1 MKKHVKQFHIKLN
14 EYQFK
19 QVKEKLRGTF
29 NNEVNIDVDNNVI
42 NIALLLLLNTKLTKN
57 ELKDLSAS
65 LQKHTSNPLYVASYF
80 ENQDHLA
87 TIRLDD
93 VLVAKINAIFPNIG
107 KSERAR
113 VAKVVE
119 LAMVDFLEK
128 DIDYYIHNLKPP
140 LYFVGMKN
148 SVMAQVL
155 SEIFE
160 VMPIAKNKTDLI
172 EVCFGGG
179 MLCSRTDISAFKS
192 FVGNDISASRI
203 TLIYVEIH
211 KPLELIETL
220 FSKLNHLNTL
230 LEVETEKLINLTS
243 LHKEELDRI
252 LNFTRLTKKAQ
263 KWLSNYM
270 FLSDKEK
277 KEVVSFI
284 SSSLE
289 VNDETVTFKSNSK
302 DTQTVIENYN
312 SLLHE
317 DKDTLNHFISLT
329 HEETDNLEVL
339 ASMYVEHK
347 AIIENFDSLQK
358 KVKENLVESC
368 KSKLKNKL
376 ANRLQKSISKY
387 DEARKNYTIIKP
399 DVTLAADLLLS
410 STMFDKY
417 YSIEK
422 LHELPF
428 KILPMY
434 LKYKDITLTKM
445 DCRNYLKNGNPNKL
459 IVSDPPYSTSEN
471 HSGVEYIDYKKF
483 HNDVSKYL
491 EKANYNFI
499 YHTRSTPSSSIKK
512 NSDYVDALNMMSAEL
527 SKYFFKKGYYFDLVP
542 LILDGYTRIEIEV
555 IISNMKYNDTQF
567 QWENYP
573 TLLEK
578 TKEAIHNK
586 GFNPLTGK
594 QY

>member
-14 EYQFK
+14 EYQLK

-29 NNEVNIDVDNNVI
+29 NNEVNIDVDNNVV
-42 NIALLLLLNTKLTKN
+42 NIALLLLLNTKLTKK
-57 ELKDLSAS
+57 ELKDLSDS
-65 LQKHTSNPLYVASYF
+65 LQKHTSNPLYAASDF
-80 ENQDHLA
+80 ENKDHLA
-87 TIRLDD
+87 TIRLNE
-93 VLVAKINAIFPNIG
+93 VLVAKINSTFPNIG

-113 VAKVVE
+113 VAKVVQ
-119 LAMVDFLEK
+119 LAMVDFLEN

-160 VMPIAKNKTDLI
+160 VMPINKNNTDLI

-179 MLCSRTDISAFKS
+179 MLCSRLDISAFKS
-192 FVGNDISASRI
+192 YVGNDISASRI
-203 TLIYVEIH
+203 TLTYVEIH

-220 FSKLNHLNTL
+220 FSKLNHFNTL
-230 LEVETEKLINLTS
+230 LEVETEKLINITS
-243 LHKEELDRI
+243 LHQEELDRI

-263 KWLSNYM
+263 KWLNNYM
-270 FLSDKEK
+270 FLYDKEK
-277 KEVVSFI
+277 NDVISFI
-284 SSSLE
+284 SSLLE

-302 DTQTVIENYN
+302 DTQKVIDTYN
-312 SLLHE
+312 SLSHE

-339 ASMYVEHK
+339 ASMYVEQK

-399 DVTLAADLLLS
+399 DVTIAADLLFYTILLNRHYKVE
-410 STMFDKY
+410 D
-417 YSIEK
+417 

-428 KILPMY
+428 EILPMY
-434 LKYKDITLTKM
+434 LKYKDTTLTKM
-445 DCRNYLKNGNPNKL
+445 DCRKYLKNGNTNKFVIL
-459 IVSDPPYSTSEN
+459 DTPYCFSEE
-471 HSGVEYIDYKKF
+471 HSGVKNIDYDKL
-483 HNDVSKYL
+483 HSDVSKYL
-491 EKANYNFI
+491 EKANYHFL
-499 YHTRSTPSSSIKK
+499 YYTRSTPPSNIKK
-512 NSDYVDALNMMSAEL
+512 RFDYKDGLNFMSAEL
-527 SKYFFKKGYYFDLVP
+527 SKYFFKKGYYFHLVP
-542 LILDGYTRIEIEV
+542 LILDKGTRIEIEV
-555 IISNMKYNDTQF
+555 MISNMKYSETQF

-578 TKEAIHNK
+578 TKEAIHNN

-594 QY
+594 KY